1 MRDVVRDGTITS
13 PKTSVPEFG
22 RVQPDPKAGEM
33 DSTSPELALALLQW
47 LNSFELP
54 TPVRSWKDLEDGSV
68 LWMILKDIDADYFDG
83 TLPEADRKEKDD
95 WIPRWQNLK
104 HIDRLVTTYIREEC
118 GKLPHLSKSLNP
130 DLKAIAIDGSPQ
142 HTIKLVK
149 AVLLAAMYS
158 DKSIER
164 MIRVMQSMGTKFALP
179 IAAAIEEIE
188 ALDVRLADMTA
199 DTGSGSDMVQSTDSE
214 AAEKENLYERDPELE
229 REEKLIQVLQE
240 NRNLET
246 KLAELAEDLKES
258 QEKCL
263 TLQEELEESNYSRD
277 KRRRTTMEESSFQ
290 QLNIQASRDKDYIAE
305 LEADLANATTT
316 IEGQERQIE
325 RFKSDA
331 ESKQE
336 LRDELQLIKSERDD
350 LRQKTKANENL
361 KKKIQALQEHERANA
376 SLRRELQSVQEQ
388 LQDVDAIRDRCAALE
403 KANDEN
409 AQTIANGEQEIFDQK
424 SARQRTAH
432 ELNVLTQRY
441 EQTHS
446 MLAAAQETI
455 RELEDRNQDLQS
467 SQEDGGDGL
476 ESLDAE
482 LAAES
487 GASDETDKRQLKRK
501 GTVPGGGVDAI
512 VLQQNLSIANASVA
526 RLEQRCLDLLQENLG
541 LKSDIDSA
549 DDPNSSH
556 PFQHQVRRLETITKE
571 LEQSQSKYIASTSE
585 IIDLKRRLEHA
596 ESQANAEKL
605 AESDAALA
613 QNHERQAYTEELQT
627 QLREHRSLLRH
638 ALLNT
643 DALQKEAEDIR
654 RSNEY
659 KLVLHQLEAVRS
671 AAREEVDEVVVGAA
685 TNLTDKIES
694 GRSAVAE
701 REAQLANH
709 KAQLSALQTQLSS
722 LKAQPPPPPTAD
734 KDVAEELANLH
745 RENKLIASAWYDL
758 TCRLQS
764 NTVMLSRRQEP
775 PKSWIGRQRGVV
787 GGSAGKRAN

>member
-1 MRDVVRDGTITS
+1 
-13 PKTSVPEFG
+13 
-22 RVQPDPKAGEM
+22 M
-33 DSTSPELALALLQW
+33 DNTSPELASALLQW

-54 TPVRSWKDLEDGSV
+54 TPVRSWRDLEDGSI
-68 LWMILKDIDADYFDG
+68 LWRILGDIDSDYFDG
-83 TLPEADRKEKDD
+83 TLPETDKKEKDN

-118 GKLPHLSKSLNP
+118 DKLPHLSRSLNP

-142 HTIKLVK
+142 NTIKLVK

-158 DKSIER
+158 DKSNER
-164 MIRVMQSMGTKFALP
+164 MIRVMQSMGTKYAFP
-179 IAAAIEEIE
+179 IASAIEEME
-188 ALDVRLADMTA
+188 ELDTRLADMAA
-199 DTGSGSDMVQSTDSE
+199 DTEPGSDVDHSTDSD
-214 AAEKENLYERDPELE
+214 APGKENLYERDPELE
-229 REEKLIQVLQE
+229 REEKLIQALQE
-240 NRNLET
+240 NRKLEN
-246 KLAELAEDLKES
+246 KLAELAEDLQES
-258 QEKCL
+258 REKCL

-277 KRRRTTMEESSFQ
+277 KRKRTTMEESSFQ

-305 LEADLANATTT
+305 LEADLANATAT

-336 LRDELQLIKSERDD
+336 LRDELQLIKSERDE

-376 SLRRELQSVQEQ
+376 SLRRELQGVQEQ
-388 LQDVDAIRDRCAALE
+388 LSDVDAIRERCSALE

-424 SARQRTAH
+424 SAKQRIAH

-441 EQTHS
+441 EQTHN

-467 SQEDGGDGL
+467 LQEDGGDGL

-487 GASDETDKRQLKRK
+487 GISDDPEKRQLKRK
-501 GTVPGGGVDAI
+501 STVPGGGVDSI
-512 VLQQNLSIANASVA
+512 VLQQNLTIANASVA

-541 LKSDIDSA
+541 FKSDIGSA
-549 DDPNSSH
+549 DDTNSSQ

-571 LEQSQSKYIASTSE
+571 LEESQSKYIASTSE
-585 IIDLKRRLEHA
+585 ITDLKRRLEYA
-596 ESQANAEKL
+596 ESQGRSQSHSHFMFSSTETFVTKANAEKL

-613 QNHERQAYTEELQT
+613 QNHERQAYTEEIQT

-643 DALQKEAEDIR
+643 DALHKEAEDIR
-654 RSNEY
+654 KSNEY

-671 AAREEVDEVVVGAA
+671 APSEEADDVVVDTA

-694 GRSAVAE
+694 GRSAVFE
-701 REAQLANH
+701 RESQLADH
-709 KAQLSALQTQLSS
+709 KEQISALQTQLST
-722 LKAQPPPPPTAD
+722 LKALPPLPPKAD
-734 KDVAEELANLH
+734 KDVAEELANLQ
-745 RENKLIASAWYDL
+745 RENKLITSAWYDL

-764 NTVMLSRRQEP
+764 NTVMLSRRQEQ
-775 PKSWIGRQRGVV
+775 PKSWIGRQRGIV
-787 GGSAGKRAN
+787 GGTTAKRVGA